1 MAKTRLLELA
11 TKMTDEL
18 RVRKQRLTIKNRR
31 LARKSA
37 ILKKKLEEKKEQKK

>member
-18 RVRKQRLTIKNRR
+18 RARKQRLTMKNKR
-31 LARKSA
+31 LARKA
-37 ILKKKLEEKKEQKK
+37 LILKKKLEGV